1 MNNNNYSNNKTIY
14 LAPSKQSLSVYELNI
29 NTNETTFFYQSCDFL
44 KVGY

>member
-29 NTNETTFFYQSCDFL
+29 NTNETTFFTSHVIF
-44 KVGY
+44 